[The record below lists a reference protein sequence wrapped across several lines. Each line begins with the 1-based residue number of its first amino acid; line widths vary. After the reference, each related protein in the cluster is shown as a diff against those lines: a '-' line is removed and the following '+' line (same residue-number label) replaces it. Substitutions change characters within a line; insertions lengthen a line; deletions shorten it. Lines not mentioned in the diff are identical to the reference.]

1 MKRCKSSNPHPD
13 YETGSTSRLKLLHNP
28 RDATFTL
35 LKCYNDFS
43 GQTEIVENSS
53 NPLFMKTI
61 GLGNQG
67 TPPKTKIKLCVYDV
81 RELVSRTV
89 S

>member
-1 MKRCKSSNPHPD
+1 MRCCKSSNPHPD
-13 YETGSTSRLKLLHNP
+13 YETGLTSRLRQPHNT

-35 LKCYNDFS
+35 LNCYNYFS